1 MMFACEKAVALS
13 PKDSSIVDSRGLAR
27 ALTGDIEGAIA
38 DFQVYI
44 EWTDEEKNKAKRQEW
59 IKALQAGEN
68 PFPDEVLQ
76 ELRD

>member
-1 MMFACEKAVALS
+1 MFACEKAVALS
-13 PKDSSIVDSRGLAR
+13 PKDGLVFESRGLAR

-38 DFQVYI
+38 DFQVYV
-44 EWTDEEKNKAKRQEW
+44 EWTSNEKNKAQRQEW

-68 PFPDEVLQ
+68 PFTDEVLQ